1 MKYVFL
7 FNIIALFYGNNA
19 NEVGNHCL
27 KEDVECQSRTN
38 IWQKNDEKGP
48 KELNILSLDGGGSRG
63 IMESI
68 MLGHIMNLA
77 SIMKENPS
85 CIKEVIKTNDWSE
98 ISPLISSHPNP
109 IHPTEVFDYIVGK
122 FDFTYQFLITSILNH
137 FIKPR
142 PFTLFCRS
150 IWQTWRFLGALLLNL

>member
-1 MKYVFL
+1 M
-7 FNIIALFYGNNA
+7 
-19 NEVGNHCL
+19 
-27 KEDVECQSRTN
+27 KEDAGWQVGTN
-38 IWQKNDEKGP
+38 IWTKNTEKGQ

-77 SIMKENPS
+77 TIMTENPS
-85 CIKEVIKTNDWSE
+85 YIKEVIKTNEWSE

-122 FDFTYQFLITSILNH
+122 FNFNIVDN
-137 FIKPR
+137 
-142 PFTLFCRS
+142 
-150 IWQTWRFLGALLLNL
+150 A

>member
-1 MKYVFL
+1 MKYVLFL
-7 FNIIALFYGNNA
+7 YIIAFCYGYNA
-19 NEVGNHCL
+19 KEEGNHCL
-27 KEDVECQSRTN
+27 KEDGECQGGTN
-38 IWQKNDEKGP
+38 VWTKNGEKGQ

-77 SIMKENPS
+77 TIMTENPS
-85 CIKEVIKTNDWSE
+85 NIKEVIKTNEWSE

-122 FDFTYQFLITSILNH
+122 FNFTIVDN
-137 FIKPR
+137 
-142 PFTLFCRS
+142 
-150 IWQTWRFLGALLLNL
+150 A

>member
-1 MKYVFL
+1 MKYVL
-7 FNIIALFYGNNA
+7 FFNTIAFCHGYNA
-19 NEVGNHCL
+19 KEKGNHCL
-27 KEDVECQSRTN
+27 KEDAGCQVGTN
-38 IWQKNDEKGP
+38 IWPKNIEKGQ

-77 SIMKENPS
+77 TIMTENPS
-85 CIKEVIKTNDWSE
+85 YIKEVIKTNEWSE

-122 FDFTYQFLITSILNH
+122 FNFTIVDN
-137 FIKPR
+137 
-142 PFTLFCRS
+142 
-150 IWQTWRFLGALLLNL
+150 A